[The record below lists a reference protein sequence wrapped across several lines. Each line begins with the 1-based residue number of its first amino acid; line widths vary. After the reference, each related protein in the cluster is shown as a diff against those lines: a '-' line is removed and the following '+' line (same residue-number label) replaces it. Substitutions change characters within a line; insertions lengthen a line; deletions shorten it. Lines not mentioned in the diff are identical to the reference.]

1 FATATNSAPTGNY
14 RKNLIVISGGT
25 LSIAFLN
32 FLGRVSQRVRIDV
45 NAHVTRRTN
54 HRLARLQAA
63 DRLPEVASAI
73 GALKPELMGIMSAHR
88 IRGAHIWLRRAHQ

>member
-32 FLGRVSQRVRIDV
+32 FLGRVSQRVRIHV

-63 DRLPEVASAI
+63 DRLPEIASAI
-73 GALKPELMGIMSAHR
+73 GIEPELMGIMSTHR
-88 IRGAHIWLRRAHQ
+88 IRGAPIWLRRAHQ